1 MIGTIEELMKKIKEL
16 EEEVKKNKLEPIGKE
31 EINEI
36 ITKIK

>member
-16 EEEVKKNKLEPIGKE
+16 EEEVKKSKLEPISEE

>member
-16 EEEVKKNKLEPIGKE
+16 EEEVKKSKLEPIGTE

>member
-16 EEEVKKNKLEPIGKE
+16 EEEMKENKLEPISEE